1 MDPKGCLTLACADG
15 SVFEV
20 DAEAAHYIGLFREMI
35 QAGNSMP
42 TTTKPLEIPASI
54 TGPILKKVLDWVHR
68 HKHSPQVLD
77 EAYEISIRESE
88 GFEDQWTDD
97 YFKIDQ
103 VTLFAVVN
111 AANFLHIKALLDAA
125 CKNIAAMIKG
135 KSVEELRTFF
145 GAPDDLTEA
154 EKAAI
159 AKENEWL
166 VEK

>member
-1 MDPKGCLTLACADG
+1 M
-15 SVFEV
+15 
-20 DAEAAHYIGLFREMI
+20 
-35 QAGNSMP
+35 
-42 TTTKPLEIPASI
+42 
-54 TGPILKKVLDWVHR
+54 
-68 HKHSPQVLD
+68 LD